1 MRCPQCNYDNAD
13 NARFCAHCGAKLV
26 ETRVQVFR
34 KPGSFHV
41 GLRDAY
47 TGETIIEPKYYE
59 INGLGASNTPKTL
72 TNQKLFIASCDLS
85 LKDDSSK
92 TVYDDN
98 GNIIIPGGIFTY
110 IWHLPWLSMF
120 VCIAWGSKLHE
131 ECGYYAYDEQGNR
144 LFKYKFVN
152 VSCPNEGFIVAA
164 ENFDRLYGYIDIQ
177 TGEPILEF
185 KWKEA
190 LNFKNGYA
198 LVKDP
203 QTKKWGLINTRGEVV
218 VPCEYHDLIIFDD
231 GKVKYKKHWYSF
243 DDNYTT
249 LTDLLNKYK

>member
-26 ETRVQVFR
+26 ETRVQVFC

-85 LKDDSSK
+85 
-92 TVYDDN
+92 N
-98 GNIIIPGGIFTY
+98 Y
-110 IWHLPWLSMF
+110 IWHLPWLSLL
-120 VCIAWGSKLHE
+120 VCFAWASKPHE
-131 ECGYYAYDEQGNR
+131 DAGFYAYDEQGNR

-218 VPCEYHDLIIFDD
+218 VPCEYYDLIIFDD
-231 GKVKYKKHWYSF
+231 GDAEYKKHWYSLETR
-243 DDNYTT
+243 TT

>member
-1 MRCPQCNYDNAD
+1 MRCPRCNYDNAD
-13 NARFCAHCGAKLV
+13 IAKFCAHCGAKLV
-26 ETRVQVFR
+26 ERHVQLFH

-98 GNIIIPGGIFTY
+98 GNIIIPGDIFNY
-110 IWHLPWLSMF
+110 IWHLPWLSLL
-120 VCIAWGSKLHE
+120 VCFAWASKPHE
-131 ECGYYAYDEQGNR
+131 DAGFYAYDEQGNR
-144 LFKYKFVN
+144 LFKYKFDN
-152 VSCPNEGFIVAA
+152 IGCPNEGFVTYAM
-164 ENFDRLYGYIDIQ
+164 NNDRLYGYIDIR
-177 TGEPILEF
+177 TGEPVLEF

-218 VPCEYHDLIIFDD
+218 VPCEYYDLIIFDD
-231 GKVKYKKHWYSF
+231 GDAEYKKHWYSLETR
-243 DDNYTT
+243 TT